1 MAVQE
6 RRYTADALWE
16 LSQGEDAKHYE
27 LDEGELV
34 EMSPTGDAH
43 GVVANWIA
51 FLITAYVDAHDLGE
65 VTAAETGFIL
75 STNPDVVRAP
85 DVAFI
90 AKARLTPITGKFY
103 PFAPDQAVEVVS
115 PGDTAHQIRR
125 KTAQFLHAGT
135 RLIWVVYPEQRLVD
149 VYRPDHGIASYEN
162 VGTLDGFDV
171 LPGLNLDL
179 KDVFKKLRS

>member
-6 RRYTADALWE
+6 RLYTADELWE
-16 LSQGEDAKHYE
+16 LSRGEDARHYE
-27 LDEGELV
+27 LDEGQLV

-43 GVVANWIA
+43 GIVANWIA
-51 FLITAYVDAHDLGE
+51 FLITAYVDKHNLGE
-65 VTAAETGFIL
+65 VTAAETGFTL
-75 STNPDVVRAP
+75 STDPDVVRAP

-103 PFAPDQAVEVVS
+103 PFAPDLAVEVVS

-135 RLIWVVYPEQRLVD
+135 RLIWVVYPDQRLVD
-149 VYRPDHGIASYEN
+149 VYRPDHDSTSYEN
-162 VGTLDGFDV
+162 VGTLDGFEM

-179 KDVFKKLRS
+179 KEVFKKLRA